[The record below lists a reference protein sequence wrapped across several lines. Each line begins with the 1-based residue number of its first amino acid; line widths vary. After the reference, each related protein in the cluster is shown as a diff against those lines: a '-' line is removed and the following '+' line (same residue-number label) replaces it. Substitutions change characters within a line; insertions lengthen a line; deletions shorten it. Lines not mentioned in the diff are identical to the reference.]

1 LLTLIVPHPKIVTF
15 IKRIALSDVN
25 KAGGYHIMANF
36 QEIINADKP
45 VLIDFS
51 AEWCGPC
58 KMMPP
63 ILKEVKDAMGDK
75 LTILKIDIDKN
86 QSVANAYKIS
96 SVPTLMLFKKG
107 ETKWRQSGV
116 VQASQLKRM
125 IEEHL

>member
-1 LLTLIVPHPKIVTF
+1 
-15 IKRIALSDVN
+15 
-25 KAGGYHIMANF
+25 MANF
-36 QEIINADKP
+36 QEIINAEKP

-63 ILKEVKDAMGDK
+63 ILKELKDNMGDQ

-86 QSVANAYKIS
+86 PAVASAYKIQ
-96 SVPTLMLFKKG
+96 SVPTLMLFKNG

-116 VQASQLKRM
+116 MQAGPLKQV
-125 IEEHL
+125 IEKFI

>member
-1 LLTLIVPHPKIVTF
+1 
-15 IKRIALSDVN
+15 
-25 KAGGYHIMANF
+25 MANF
-36 QEIINADKP
+36 QEIINAEKP

-63 ILKEVKDAMGDK
+63 ILKELKDKMGDAI
-75 LTILKIDIDKN
+75 TILKIDIDKN
-86 QSVANAYKIS
+86 PAVANAYKIQ

-116 VQASQLKRM
+116 MQAGPLKQV
-125 IEEHL
+125 IEKFI

>member
-1 LLTLIVPHPKIVTF
+1 
-15 IKRIALSDVN
+15 
-25 KAGGYHIMANF
+25 MANF
-36 QEIINADKP
+36 QEIINAEKP

-63 ILKEVKDAMGDK
+63 ILKELKDNMGDQ

-86 QSVANAYKIS
+86 PAVANAYKIQ
-96 SVPTLMLFKKG
+96 SVPTLMLFKNG

-116 VQASQLKRM
+116 MQARPLKQV
-125 IEEHL
+125 IEKFI

>member
-1 LLTLIVPHPKIVTF
+1 
-15 IKRIALSDVN
+15 
-25 KAGGYHIMANF
+25 MANF
-36 QEIINADKP
+36 KEIINADKP